1 LPLLIASISSYA
13 FTVWAMRRSILTEK
27 VARRGYDVFREYSVD
42 PLERFKIKDVIAID
56 DMESVN
62 EIGEISSQQN
72 QSGIGIPTI
81 SSEET
86 CRVAAERMAKY
97 DLAHLIVISHHDS
110 SKQIKI
116 TIQDLLKARLFQD
129 QEESLRETMFPWQ
142 KR

>member
-1 LPLLIASISSYA
+1 
-13 FTVWAMRRSILTEK
+13 MRRSILTEK

-56 DMESVN
+56 DMESAN

-97 DLAHLIVISHHDS
+97 DLAHLTVISHHDP
-110 SKQIKI
+110 SKQGKI

-129 QEESLRETMFPWQ
+129 QEESLRETMFPLL
-142 KR
+142 KGAK